1 MAYQVRKHEA
11 KQQLEFSDNTGG
23 INISREPDKIADNE
37 CVDATNF
44 QFNFYTGKL
53 CTRPALGEPVA
64 TEPDPITKLWYDNS
78 TKMIYYFT
86 GRTGQKKMMKS
97 LSGAGVIS
105 DIGQLSGTSDRPNCL
120 NFGGNIFV
128 ASGRKL
134 QAYLVTPPTWL
145 VSQRNK
151 FVTLDGS
158 SISSGSLN
166 NSPNVD
172 MLYYKSG
179 RLVCAASGDDTIY
192 YSAVGDALSEKAI
205 GIEYDDP
212 DDESSAKYI
221 SNVGADDAGKFLA
234 IIPMSTDIVVF
245 KTSGNVYTVAG
256 EVPNWYI
263 SLVGINSDA
272 ISQDGIMSFANDIAF
287 VSTQGL
293 RKLTNSATYGN
304 YSAEEFGQKCNPEI
318 MDGVSTPWVADL
330 RDRRQMVIAK
340 NYHSSLFVFHYDKG
354 AFTKWSFGTDTII
367 HDMVETQNGVLVAWE
382 RNGSGYL
389 SYFNDEL
396 SNDYGGVEIE
406 QKYTSRKLHD
416 YDNLCSFVNNIKV
429 SRPTND
435 MKDVYFTCNG
445 NVVCTTNDSEPH
457 HIRTQIRAETLQY
470 EVSTKARIDLEHL
483 SATVITSTDGSGARN
498 NGNTGQWTSLADAIN
513 SR

>member
-44 QFNFYTGKL
+44 QFNFYSGKF
-53 CTRPALGEPVA
+53 CTRPAIDNPID
-64 TEPDPITKLWYDNS
+64 TESEPITCLWYDAS
-78 TKMIYYFT
+78 TRITFFFV
-86 GRTGQKKMMKS
+86 GRNGQKKTIKM
-97 LSGAGVIS
+97 LNGAGNIIVL
-105 DIGQLSGTSDRPNCL
+105 GQTSGTIDKPKCL
-120 NFGGNIFV
+120 NFGGNVFF

-134 QAYLVTPPTWL
+134 QAYLMQPPPWL

-151 FVTLDGS
+151 LVTLDGS
-158 SISSGSLN
+158 SVAGGVLN

-172 MLYYKSG
+172 VLYYKSG

-221 SNVGADDAGKFLA
+221 QNVGADDAGKFLT
-234 IIPMSTDIVVF
+234 IVPMSTDIVVF
-245 KTSGNVYTVAG
+245 KTSGNVYTISG
-256 EVPNWYI
+256 EAPNWYI
-263 SLVGINSDA
+263 SLIGTNSDA
-272 ISQDGIMSFANDIAF
+272 VGANAIVPFANDIAF

-304 YSAEEFGQKCNPEI
+304 YSTEEFGQKCNPSI
-318 MDGVSTPWVADL
+318 MDGVSNPWIADL

-340 NYHSSLFVFHYDKG
+340 NNYDDIYVFHYNLG
-354 AFTKWSFGTDTII
+354 AFTKWNFNSITVN
-367 HDMVETQNGVLVAWE
+367 DMAETQNGVLTCGE
-382 RNGSGYL
+382 HNGQGFLAYL
-389 SYFNDEL
+389 NDNIIQDFNTTPINQ
-396 SNDYGGVEIE
+396 S
-406 QKYTSRKLHD
+406 YTSRIIHD
-416 YDNLCSFVNNIKV
+416 YDLLNSHINNVNISTSMGNGNTVV
-429 SRPTND
+429 S
-435 MKDVYFTCNG
+435 CNG
-445 NVVCTTNDSEPH
+445 NVFATLDQNTTTKHVRS
-457 HIRTQIRAETLQY
+457 QIRGETLQY
-470 EVSTKARIDLEHL
+470 SLSTTNRINLEHL
-483 SATVITSTDGSGARN
+483 SATVIQSVDGSGARN